1 MSLRQSQQIPT
12 DCLSNIYRL
21 DLAIETPC
29 VFCEVGTIN
38 PMPRSNNSED
48 VSLQDHFISHIIYEY
63 MIATFME

>member
-21 DLAIETPC
+21 DLVIETQC

-38 PMPRSNNSED
+38 PMTRSNNPED
-48 VSLQDHFISHIIYEY
+48 LSLQDHFNSHIIYEY
-63 MIATFME
+63 MIAAFME